1 MSPPQP
7 EPRFPWLLV
16 LAVAASV
23 LSVSWLD
30 PAGSLPGRA
39 WIDGYGTQWHF
50 WVFGELMA
58 GRTGLEPCTLLFFPW
73 GKPMLTQTGLNLVDA
88 ALAWPVR
95 WVAGGALGSTLW
107 VGLVL
112 VGNAIGG
119 WVMAQALGARHSAW
133 LGAVVLMLCP
143 FCLEELQLGR
153 PTQAMLIFPAL
164 FMADLWRLESRGRA
178 LRAGLWLA
186 LTALSYWYYGLL
198 CGALLGVH
206 AVVTVALG
214 PDRRSPLVRYC
225 IPLGLAALLVAP
237 LAVPLV
243 QAVLGGEVPGLLA
256 LADDPAGGLA
266 LRTVEGEAE
275 GLYVLSLLEGR
286 AGSLIEQGGLRFV
299 AGALVAGPLLWGL
312 LLAGL
317 VAARGAGR
325 AVLLGWLVL
334 CLVVAV
340 GPFLV
345 LGDGFVDNPIYA
357 GVAATSAVLR
367 RWWWPGRAVALL
379 WVLAAGMGGLALSRL
394 PWRRLPVVLGAAFVL
409 ALGLQDFGEGSVP
422 IGAWQAEG
430 SPGLACLAAAPA
442 GAVIDLPDNTG
453 QRNLYLQTLH
463 GKPILGGMP
472 SSKSAFVPV
481 AAQVLRDSNS
491 FLEIML
497 AVGSRRFPRLA
508 SWEPQDRVALELLGY
523 RYVLVQ
529 VDAYERDSAVAG
541 EGTSDWPRVKRHL
554 QLLLGEPA
562 YEDDAVAIFV
572 LEEGGE
578 LGCVE

>member
-1 MSPPQP
+1 MAEPSVA
-7 EPRFPWLLV
+7 PRFPWWLV
-16 LAVAASV
+16 LPVAA
-23 LSVSWLD
+23 LLLAASWQD
-30 PAGSLPGRA
+30 PVGSLPGRA

-50 WVFGELMA
+50 WVFGEWLA
-58 GRTGLEPCTLLFFPW
+58 QRTQLEPCTLLFHPW

-95 WVAGGALGSTLW
+95 WAAGPALGSTLW

-112 VGNAIGG
+112 VGNALGG
-119 WVMAQALGARHSAW
+119 WSLARALGAERGAW
-133 LGAVVLMLCP
+133 LGALVVMLCP

-153 PTQAMLIFPAL
+153 PTQAMLLFPAL
-164 FMADLWRLESRGRA
+164 FLADLWRLESRGRA

-206 AVVTVALG
+206 GVVTLALG
-214 PDRRSPLVRYC
+214 PDRRSPLVRYAH
-225 IPLGLAALLVAP
+225 LVGMAVLLVAP
-237 LAVPLV
+237 VAVPL
-243 QAVLGGEVPGLLA
+243 ALALWRGEVPGLLA
-256 LADDPAGGLA
+256 LSEGAAQGLQ

-275 GLYVLSLLEGR
+275 GLYVLAPLAGR
-286 AGSLIEQGGLRFV
+286 AGSLVEVDGLRFV
-299 AGALVAGPLLWGL
+299 PGALVAGPLLWGL
-312 LLAGL
+312 LVAGL

-345 LGDGFVDNPIYA
+345 LGDGFVSNPIYG
-357 GVAATSAVLR
+357 GVAGASEVLR

-379 WVLAAGMGGLALSRL
+379 WVLAAGMGGQALSRL
-394 PWRRLPVVLGAAFVL
+394 PWRRLPVVLGSAFVL
-409 ALGLQDFGEGSVP
+409 ALALQSLAEGLAP
-422 IGAWQAEG
+422 IGAWKAEQ
-430 SPGLACLAAAPA
+430 SPGLACLAAAQP

-472 SSKSAFVPV
+472 STKSAFVPV
-481 AAQVLRDSNS
+481 ATQVLRESNT
-491 FLEIML
+491 FLEILL

-529 VDAYERDSAVAG
+529 VDAYQRDSAVAG
-541 EGTSDWPRVKRHL
+541 EGASDWPRVKRHL

-562 YEDDAVAIFV
+562 YEDEAVAVFV
-572 LEEGGE
+572 LEEGGGLSCE
-578 LGCVE
+578 